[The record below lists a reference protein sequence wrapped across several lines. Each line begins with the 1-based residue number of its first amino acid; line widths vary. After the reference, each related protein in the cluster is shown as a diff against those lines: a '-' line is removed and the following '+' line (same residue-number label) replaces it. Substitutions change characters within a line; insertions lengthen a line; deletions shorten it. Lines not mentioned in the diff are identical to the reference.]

1 MTRTRL
7 IVASLIVSGLVALP
21 VVTALAVQRSNEEMS
36 DLALLDGVI
45 GLVQREYVHP
55 VSSGELTE
63 DALKGML
70 TRLDPHSDYMDE
82 QEYRQSEEDTAGKF
96 GGLGMEISEQ
106 DGVPKIVSPIDG
118 TPAAQAKLQPGDL
131 IVQVDHSSVQGM
143 GLPKVVSLLR
153 GDPGS
158 AVTLT
163 ILRGKGAPFDATLT
177 RQIIQ
182 VKSVKS
188 TLESDGI
195 GYVRI
200 SQFGGDTGTSFRQAI
215 NTFKDNQNGHIKGL
229 VIDLRNDPGGLLS
242 AAVDV
247 AGDLLDGGT
256 VVSIRGRKTDE
267 ERTFK
272 APADGD
278 MLAGIPVAVLING
291 ASASAS
297 EIVAGA
303 LQDRHRATVMGTQ
316 SFGKGSVQTIIPLK
330 GHGAVRLTTALYFT
344 PSGRSIQ
351 DDGISPDQVVEAP
364 KDQQISGGMMMR
376 ESTLRG
382 AFKNPGAPDQSEKM
396 KPPAVRSETYS
407 PPIKADL
414 IGAPEDSQLK
424 AALAYLEG
432 QTKTAGQSR

>member
-7 IVASLIVSGLVALP
+7 IVASLVVSGLAALP
-21 VVTALAVQRSNEEMS
+21 VVTALAVQRSNQEMS
-36 DLALLDGVI
+36 DLALLVGVI

-82 QEYRQSEEDTAGKF
+82 QEYRQSEGDIAGKF

-118 TPAAQAKLQPGDL
+118 TPAAQAKLEPGDL

-158 AVTLT
+158 SVTLT

-200 SQFGGDTGTSFRQAI
+200 SQFGGDTATSFKQAI
-215 NTFKDNQNGHIKGL
+215 NTFKDKQNGHIKGL

-267 ERTFK
+267 EHTFK
-272 APADGD
+272 APANGD
-278 MLAGIPVAVLING
+278 MLPGTPVAVLING

-351 DDGISPDQVVEAP
+351 DNGISPDQLVEAP

-382 AFKNPGAPDQSEKM
+382 AFKNPGPPDQSEER

-414 IGAPEDSQLK
+414 IGAPDDSQLK
-424 AALAYLEG
+424 AALAYLKG
-432 QTKTAGQSR
+432 QTTTAGQSR

>member
-1 MTRTRL
+1 MMRTRL
-7 IVASLIVSGLVALP
+7 IVSSLVVSGLAALP
-21 VVTALAVQRSNEEMS
+21 VVTALAVQRSNQEMS

-82 QEYRQSEEDTAGKF
+82 QEYRQSEGDIAGKF

-118 TPAAQAKLQPGDL
+118 TPAAQAKLEPGDL

-158 AVTLT
+158 TVTLT

-200 SQFGGDTGTSFRQAI
+200 SQFGGDTATSFKQAI
-215 NTFKDNQNGHIKGL
+215 NTLKGKQNGHIKGL

-267 ERTFK
+267 EHTFK
-272 APADGD
+272 APANGD
-278 MLAGIPVAVLING
+278 MLAGTPVAVLING

-351 DDGISPDQVVEAP
+351 DNGISPDQVVEAP

-382 AFKNPGAPDQSEKM
+382 AFKNPGAPDQSDEM

-414 IGAPEDSQLK
+414 IGAPDDSQLR

-432 QTKTAGQSR
+432 QTTTAGQSH